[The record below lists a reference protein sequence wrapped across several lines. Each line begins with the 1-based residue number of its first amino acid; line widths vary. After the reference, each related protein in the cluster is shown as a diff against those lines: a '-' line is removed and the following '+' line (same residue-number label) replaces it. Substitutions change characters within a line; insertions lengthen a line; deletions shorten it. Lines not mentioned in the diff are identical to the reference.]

1 MRSHKSAAS
10 PHWLAALNLGFAP
23 RGGKTVLAERQQQGP
38 LTVQRAFYPED
49 GLAHLYILHPPGGVV
64 GGDELHITARCAEN
78 AQALLTTPAAGKFYR
93 SDGALARQTVHLHI
107 AAGAS
112 LEWLPQ
118 ETLLFGGAQADL
130 RLQVELTKQ
139 SRFIG
144 WDMVCLGM
152 PECGDYFEQGK
163 ARLRLR
169 MQLEN
174 QPLLIEN
181 LQADHAFSQS
191 PWGLR
196 GNAVLGVLYAYPF
209 PKSGLADVQALWEN
223 QTGYAATLLDDL
235 LVCRGIAP
243 QAAELRAEF
252 ERVWR
257 LARPS
262 VIGRAAC
269 PPRIWA
275 T

>member
-1 MRSHKSAAS
+1 MA
-10 PHWLAALNLGFAP
+10 HWRAELALGFEQ
-23 RGGKTVLAERQQQGP
+23 RGGKTVLAGRRQQGP

-64 GGDELHITARCAEN
+64 GGDELAVSVDCAGQ
-78 AQALLTTPAAGKFYR
+78 AQALLTTPAAAKFYR
-93 SDGALARQTVHLHI
+93 SDGALARQTIVLQV
-107 AAGAS
+107 AEQAS

-118 ETLLFGGAQADL
+118 ETLLHGGAQADL
-130 RLQVELTKQ
+130 SLRVELARQ

-152 PECGDYFEQGK
+152 PECGDSFEQGA

-169 MQLEN
+169 IHLDS
-174 QPLLIEN
+174 QPLLVEN
-181 LQADHAFSQS
+181 LKADHEFAHSV
-191 PWGLR
+191 WGLR
-196 GNAVLGVLYAYPF
+196 GNPVLGAMYAYPF
-209 PKSGLADVQALWEN
+209 PQSGLGDIQAMWEN
-223 QTGYAATLLDDL
+223 QTGFAATWLDGL

-243 QAAELRAEF
+243 QAAALRAEF

-257 LARPS
+257 LIRPS
-262 VIGRAAC
+262 VIGRPAC